1 MPMKLDEWDAKI
13 KPILQDIEYRA
24 SMIALH
30 TDRIA
35 KDMAEICNTP
45 DFPTKAEVAMANALA
60 ALQEAAISMKQ
71 SQRAFMAKTAN
82 V

>member
-30 TDRIA
+30 TERIA
-35 KDMAEICNTP
+35 EQMASICNTP
-45 DFPTKAEVAMANALA
+45 DFPTRA
-60 ALQEAAISMKQ
+60 EAAMEDAITIIHKAADSMEQ
-71 SQRAFMAKTAN
+71 SKRAFMAKTAN